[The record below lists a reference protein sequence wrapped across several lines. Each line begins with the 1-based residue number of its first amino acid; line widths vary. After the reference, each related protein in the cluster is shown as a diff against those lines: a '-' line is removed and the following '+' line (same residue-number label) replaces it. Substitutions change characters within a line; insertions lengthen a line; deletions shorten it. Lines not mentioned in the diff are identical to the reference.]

1 MVEAR
6 GETTSEEEEEVLL
19 EKDEVKVLQMLLVE
33 ERIRTQVIQVAIGLI
48 NKKFNV
54 IIVRN
59 LVIMHMNA
67 GRNNM
72 TKEGK
77 APNQST
83 STNTPTSAMLMASTS
98 PIECNAV
105 QESPH
110 DIWYLDSGCNNH
122 MIGNLNLFSV

>member
-1 MVEAR
+1 MEEHTDMSTFTIDELQASLINHEHRLSRAQTSLQGAFTAQPSTSCGR
-6 GETTSEEEEEVLL
+6 GRRETTPKAGEEVIL
-19 EKDEVKVLQMLLVE
+19 EGDDAEVRQMLLVE
-33 ERIRTQVIQVAIGLI
+33 ESIRIQVIQVARGLI

-77 APNQST
+77 SQIS
-83 STNTPTSAMLMASTS
+83 
-98 PIECNAV
+98 
-105 QESPH
+105 
-110 DIWYLDSGCNNH
+110 
-122 MIGNLNLFSV
+122 